1 VVRSLKYNLLM
12 LLGNMSFAFYKTFLK
27 GYLLF
32 GNTVFKLN
40 EINLFALFF
49 MKVIFS
55 REFF

>member
-1 VVRSLKYNLLM
+1 M